1 MAPLRTVFLLQD
13 LKFGGTQTQAL
24 ALARGLPTDRFAVEL
39 WTLAAGE
46 DLDPAPVPRVRLA
59 NGRVVFARAIAALWR
74 ALKKYPP
81 DLLVLWTVV
90 PNRWGRILGRW
101 AGART
106 IIGNCR
112 DGSAPRRQHER
123 RLWRWADC
131 VVCNSESQR
140 RELVESLGVPVP
152 RVAVIHNGVETG
164 RFAPGPTLREPVLL
178 NVARLVPK
186 KDHATLLAAFRI
198 VRQRRPD
205 VRLRVAGDGPL
216 AAKLREAAAD
226 LPPGSVDWL
235 ASRRDPVPLYRDCAA
250 LVLSSRVE
258 GLPNVALEAMACG
271 RPVVATRVDGIPE
284 VVEDGRTGLLVP
296 PGDPGRLAEALLEL
310 LADPARA
317 EAMGV
322 AGREKIVS
330 SFSMEAMIQRYA
342 AVFEQAMAS
351 PRRVASGGLR

>member
-24 ALARGLPTDRFAVEL
+24 ALARGLPADRFAVEV
-39 WTLAAGE
+39 WTMAAGE
-46 DLDPAPVPRVRLA
+46 DLDPAPVPRVKLA
-59 NGRVVFARAIAALWR
+59 DGSVVFARAIAALGR
-74 ALKKYPP
+74 ALKRSPP

-101 AGART
+101 AGARA
-106 IIGNCR
+106 IVGNCR

-123 RLWRWADC
+123 WLWRFADR
-131 VVCNSESQR
+131 VVCNSGSQR
-140 RELVESLGVPVP
+140 RELVESLGVPAA
-152 RVAVIHNGVETG
+152 RVSVVYNGVDVA
-164 RFAPGPTLREPVLL
+164 RFAPGPAFREPVLL

-186 KDHATLLAAFRI
+186 KDHGTLLAALRI

-205 VRLRVAGDGPL
+205 VRLRIAGDGPL
-216 AAKLREAAAD
+216 ASSLRASVRD
-226 LPPGSVDWL
+226 LPPDSVEWL
-235 ASRRDPVPLYRDCAA
+235 AARRDPVPLYRGCAA
-250 LVLSSRVE
+250 VVLSSLVE

-271 RPVVATRVDGIPE
+271 RPVVATAVDGVPE
-284 VVEDGRTGLLVP
+284 VVEHGRTGWLVP
-296 PGDPGRLAEALLEL
+296 PGDPGRLAEALLEW

-317 EAMGV
+317 EAMGA

-342 AVFEQAMAS
+342 EVFEQALAS
-351 PRRVASGGLR
+351 RRRVAADGLL